1 MKRYIWPGYHDVIS
15 CGTGWAVEVLL
26 YSVSRD
32 PLPQRATT
40 SLRIA
45 VGDHMA
51 LQTTSQAS
59 RGAATGWLL
68 LCERLQQHYAAVA
81 LGWGVGNSRLP

>member
-15 CGTGWAVEVLL
+15 CGTGWAVEVLW
-26 YSVSRD
+26 YRVSRD

-59 RGAATGWLL
+59 RGAM
-68 LCERLQQHYAAVA
+68 CERLQQHYAAVA